1 VSKSEGGVGGLLAD
15 VAEKLELED
24 DDAPSSNS
32 WSQFCTLYIACSL
45 SCLGDEAILGFRVVK
60 IVKIGCAMGNS
71 SRTTG
76 KGLGQAGWLA
86 SVPDKCQRCSRQPG
100 VAGSH

>member
-1 VSKSEGGVGGLLAD
+1 
-15 VAEKLELED
+15 
-24 DDAPSSNS
+24 
-32 WSQFCTLYIACSL
+32 
-45 SCLGDEAILGFRVVK
+45 
-60 IVKIGCAMGNS
+60 MGNS

-86 SVPDKCQRCSRQPG
+86 SVPDMCQRCSRQPG